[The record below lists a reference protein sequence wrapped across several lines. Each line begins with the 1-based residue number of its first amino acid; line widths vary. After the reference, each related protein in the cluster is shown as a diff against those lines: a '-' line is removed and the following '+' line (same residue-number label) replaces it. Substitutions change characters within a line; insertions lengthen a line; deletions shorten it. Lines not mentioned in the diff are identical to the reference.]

1 MAEYTLPC
9 LVISGVFLTTC
20 FPSFL
25 LWHRRACSPAI
36 LHGSEADPSAILASR
51 VRVEEFR
58 VLGWAGHSSKLRPG
72 RFILVLTST
81 EKVVLS
87 ISNIG
92 EDKIAASLPDQE
104 WLIPSL
110 DFLIATP
117 LDKLPS
123 QSMGVL
129 TILVDGDIGGSF
141 REQATGVIHRLF
153 PSSFPSS
160 RMTTRQ
166 ERWFSPSDR
175 DRLSCS
181 STLQELLASKLPEA
195 RSCPGWG
202 DKTFARIM
210 RSFSARGDNV
220 VCQDWSGLVAL
231 IPGLVRHAL
240 PCAPPPLLVAPES
253 KVHALTQLVQ
263 CCAREMGM
271 SEARIS
277 KRSFPRYYSVFCNSA
292 AKVDEVVSGM
302 VERGYEAYPV
312 YSQDDAILEKVYE
325 HGLSVVVTNVYN
337 RASQDVINYELPR
350 SDEEYVSHTAVIP
363 GGSNWWSMSLATK
376 S

>member
-1 MAEYTLPC
+1 
-9 LVISGVFLTTC
+9 
-20 FPSFL
+20 
-25 LWHRRACSPAI
+25 
-36 LHGSEADPSAILASR
+36 
-51 VRVEEFR
+51 
-58 VLGWAGHSSKLRPG
+58 
-72 RFILVLTST
+72 
-81 EKVVLS
+81 
-87 ISNIG
+87 
-92 EDKIAASLPDQE
+92 
-104 WLIPSL
+104 
-110 DFLIATP
+110 
-117 LDKLPS
+117 
-123 QSMGVL
+123 MGVL

-277 KRSFPRYYSVFCNSA
+277 KVGAGVMGGTPEVVPPLLLRLLQLGCKGGRSRERHGGAWLRGVSRLFPRRRYPRESLRAWPLGCRHERVQPSV
-292 AKVDEVVSGM
+292 
-302 VERGYEAYPV
+302 
-312 YSQDDAILEKVYE
+312 
-325 HGLSVVVTNVYN
+325 
-337 RASQDVINYELPR
+337 
-350 SDEEYVSHTAVIP
+350 P
-363 GGSNWWSMSLATK
+363 GCDQL
-376 S
+376 